1 MFHRKWLSHNDIF
14 SWSTTGGLKNYLSIF
29 SAPPS
34 MYGSHS
40 GRKIHPWGY
49 WFSNQKRDT
58 FTLFWNARLVNV
70 MLFAIT
76 LTSHADVLRLVKR
89 PHTDMPSWGGTRV
102 TSLRTSAWEQLSFQL
117 SVIKFKQRH
126 LPITRDIDHDHP
138 VDQSKLE
145 VNTWRWQT
153 LSAGKRVP
161 AAK

>member
-14 SWSTTGGLKNYLSIF
+14 LLIDHRWAQKLFLNLQRPTVHVWQSF
-29 SAPPS
+29 
-34 MYGSHS
+34 

-70 MLFAIT
+70 MQFAIT
-76 LTSHADVLRLVKR
+76 LASHAEVV
-89 PHTDMPSWGGTRV
+89 PMSSWGETRV
-102 TSLRTSAWEQLSFQL
+102 TSLRTSAAWEQLNFQL

-126 LPITRDIDHDHP
+126 LPITRDID
-138 VDQSKLE
+138 LE

-153 LSAGKRVP
+153 LRRENECQQLSSDRFSVLGDKARVF
-161 AAK
+161 